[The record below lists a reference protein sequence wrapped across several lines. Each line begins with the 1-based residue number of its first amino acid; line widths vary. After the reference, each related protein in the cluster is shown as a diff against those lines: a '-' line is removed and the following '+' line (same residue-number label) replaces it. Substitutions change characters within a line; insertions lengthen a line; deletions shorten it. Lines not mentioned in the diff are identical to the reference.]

1 MYSLN
6 CFKIVRRIVH
16 PWFELLYLKI
26 YSDGRLVRWVKL
38 ISSLVL
44 VIAAFFVISFA
55 FTVVRES
62 PEIES
67 KSSTFTRSNGLESE
81 YRYDCEQ
88 FKCTPLDDYVWR
100 NNDGKC
106 S

>member
-1 MYSLN
+1 MGL
-6 CFKIVRRIVH
+6 RIAH
-16 PWFELLYLKI
+16 PWLGHVHLKNN
-26 YSDGRLVRWVKL
+26 SDGRLVRWVKL

-44 VIAAFFVISFA
+44 VVAAFFVISFA

-67 KSSTFTRSNGLESE
+67 KSSTFSRSNGLESE